1 VSGCTNCKGKSGCD
15 DRKGPMIASIEE
27 TIERLYPT
35 RVWGEATDVP
45 MYGSAG
51 DPDLL
56 DALTEELGQE
66 LNAATFAVRGN
77 DDETCDYIYILC
89 VGRTPCIMQMRD
101 HQVALAPHADV
112 GDAPV
117 LEMYLRV
124 VISHRANICAVQQ
137 VAMELIA
144 SDDGYLVRES
154 PRAGVYDPPLL
165 KRMQK
170 LVAILPAYELMHVDF
185 GEIAHSPPGFTA
197 GTWTDRYGGKP
208 SIANF
213 FFYPQP
219 TTMVTTTLLS
229 PAHA

>member
-1 VSGCTNCKGKSGCD
+1 
-15 DRKGPMIASIEE
+15 
-27 TIERLYPT
+27 
-35 RVWGEATDVP
+35 
-45 MYGSAG
+45 
-51 DPDLL
+51 
-56 DALTEELGQE
+56 
-66 LNAATFAVRGN
+66 
-77 DDETCDYIYILC
+77 
-89 VGRTPCIMQMRD
+89 MQMRD

-144 SDDGYLVRES
+144 GDDGYLVRES

-170 LVAILPAYELMHVDF
+170 LVAILPAYDLMHVDF

-229 PAHA
+229 TAHA